1 LLGISGWN
9 NTKFSITLF
18 HRKLHYHPI
27 DIKKIKDSLK
37 PYNFKVQHKRLVDII
52 AALCKNT

>member
-1 LLGISGWN
+1 LAPIFADKRIRLPVLLGISGWN

-27 DIKKIKDSLK
+27 DIKKIKDSLT
-37 PYNFKVQHKRLVDII
+37 PGNFKP
-52 AALCKNT
+52 